1 MEQQILKR
9 NVIYEYWLGNIP
21 GIGRKTIV
29 EMLNR
34 WENAETVF
42 FLKESELAQILTDQQ
57 RYQFKNSKRQ
67 WNLYSEYEL
76 LERKGIRF
84 ISMFHNEYPKRLL
97 EIPDAP
103 YALYVLGKLPPEDA
117 KIVAMIGA
125 RRCSEYG
132 RKVAEEYAEVLVH
145 SGIQVVSGMARGI
158 DGISQNAIL
167 KNGGVTYAVLGCG
180 CDVCYPAESMDLY
193 KKIAASGGVLSE
205 YPPGTQPKPNLFPP
219 RNRII
224 SGLSDAL
231 LVIEAKEKS
240 GTLITVDMALEQG
253 REIYA
258 VPGRITDVLSSGCN
272 RLIRQGAGIALSPEE
287 MIKEVFGEI
296 GHHYKSDKTKDL
308 RHVNMSREEQLLFE
322 ELDYSPISLELLCGK
337 CESKKLGMDAQ
348 TIMMNLLY
356 LQLKGMVGKEGS
368 HYYKTGEI

>member
-1 MEQQILKR
+1 MKQQIMNR

-21 GIGRKTIV
+21 GIGRKTIT
-29 EMLNR
+29 ELLNR
-34 WENAETVF
+34 WENAESIF
-42 FLKESELAQILTDQQ
+42 YLKESEFEQILSNQQ
-57 RYQFKNSKRQ
+57 RYEFKNSKRH

-84 ISMFHNEYPKRLL
+84 ISIFNNEYPKRLL

-103 YALYVLGKLPPEDA
+103 YALYVIGKLPPEDA

-132 RKVAEEYAEVLVH
+132 RKVAEEYAEAFVH
-145 SGIQVVSGMARGI
+145 AGVQVVSGMARGI
-158 DGISQNAIL
+158 DGISQNAII
-167 KNGGVTYAVLGCG
+167 KNGGITYAVLGCG

-193 KKIAASGGVLSE
+193 KKIATTGGILSE
-205 YPPGTQPKPNLFPP
+205 YSPGTQPKPSLFPP

-258 VPGRITDVLSSGCN
+258 VPGRMTDVLSSGCN
-272 RLIRQGAGIALSPEE
+272 RLIRQGAGMALSPEE
-287 MIKEVFGEI
+287 MMKEVFGETGQSLI
-296 GHHYKSDKTKDL
+296 SDKTKDL
-308 RHVNMSREEQLLFE
+308 RLENLSKEEQLIVE
-322 ELDYSPISLELLCGK
+322 ELDYNPISLELLCDK
-337 CESKKLGMDAQ
+337 CGSKKTGMDAQ

-356 LQLKGMVGKEGS
+356 LQLKGIVGKEGS
-368 HYYKTGEI
+368 HYYKTGGV